1 MGCRTGSAIR
11 LTGVTPQVRPDN
23 AVALA
28 DQAILELL
36 AYLRET
42 SYRFVTPNRGVHAW
56 VRQREHASSE
66 DLLRD
71 VFGWLR
77 PVEPGGLPQR
87 LEKALLDADLLCA
100 GGDRLSSCI
109 RVSSVGDLLF
119 VHSAPE
125 AGRDAVFLGPDSY
138 RYARFLR
145 QALSG
150 LTPAARALDIGVGA
164 GVGALTLLADG
175 LAREVT
181 GVDVNPEALRL
192 ARLNA
197 LHADLPLKTEY
208 GSGVPIEG
216 EGYDL
221 IVANPPF
228 IAGDNGATYR
238 DGGDSYGSR
247 LALEW
252 SKASLDR
259 LKEGGRFVL
268 YTGAPV
274 VRGVDLVRD
283 GLAQQAQG
291 AGMVLTYDEIDPDIF
306 GSLIRTKAYRDVERI
321 AAIGAV
327 ISRP

>member
-1 MGCRTGSAIR
+1 M
-11 LTGVTPQVRPDN
+11 
-23 AVALA
+23 A
-28 DQAILELL
+28 DEAILDLL
-36 AYLRET
+36 AHLRVE

-56 VRQREHASSE
+56 VRQRANASSE

-77 PVEPGGLPQR
+77 PVEPGLLSQR
-87 LEKALLDADLLCA
+87 LESALLDADLLRA
-100 GGDRLSSCI
+100 NGGRLSSCI
-109 RVSSVGDLLF
+109 RVSTVGDLLF

-145 QALSG
+145 QSLKG
-150 LTPAARALDIGVGA
+150 LAPAARALDIGVGA

-175 LAREVT
+175 LAADVT
-181 GVDVNPEALRL
+181 GVDVNPEALRF

-197 LHADLPLKTEY
+197 VHAGLPLKAEER
-208 GSGVPIEG
+208 SGVPSEG
-216 EGYDL
+216 DGYDL

-228 IAGDNGATYR
+228 IAGDGGATYR
-238 DGGDSYGSR
+238 DGGDAYGSR
-247 LALEW
+247 LALDW
-252 SKASLDR
+252 SKAGLER
-259 LKEGGRFVL
+259 LKEGGRFLL

-274 VRGVDLVRD
+274 VRGVDMVRD
-283 GLAQQAQG
+283 GLVQQAKR

-306 GSLIRTKAYRDVERI
+306 GSLIRTKAYREVERI